1 MDYGGKVPSYFESE
15 EVGDIGVDLVSL
27 TVKRSLSWI
36 FREQPKNDLGIDG
49 HIEVVNEQRDGTGRL
64 LAVQIKAGASF
75 FKHESEKGFTFYG
88 KNKHLQYWL
97 LHSLP
102 VILVLC
108 DVESDICYWV
118 EISRTSVENTDKG
131 WKVTV
136 PKGQRLNKESKR
148 QLAEIAGMPQHSDI
162 VELSLF
168 KFLNEKY
175 HKYSKTG
182 RLDICPLMHE
192 PRDFMYFTC
201 LAEFEKSSEIVFI
214 AHHYDLYEDFN
225 ISHVEKFISWR
236 NINKSYGDKGVATKL
251 LIFHISDSK
260 EKLRVS
266 EDINE
271 LVDRLENVEICG
283 LLYSYSS
290 LGDPMDGRF
299 YSLTEFDE
307 FGEEIYFY
315 E

>member
-1 MDYGGKVPSYFESE
+1 MPSYFESE
-15 EVGDIGVDLVSL
+15 EVGDIGIDLVSL
-27 TVKRSLSWI
+27 LVKRSLSWI

-49 HIEVVNEQRDGTGRL
+49 HIEIVNDQREGTGRL
-64 LAVQIKAGASF
+64 LAAQIKAGNSF
-75 FKHESEKGFTFYG
+75 FKHETEIGFTFYG

-102 VILVLC
+102 VILILC
-108 DVESDICYWV
+108 DIESDTCYWV
-118 EISRTSVENTDKG
+118 EISRTSVEHTDKG
-131 WKVTV
+131 WKVLV
-136 PKGQRLNKESKR
+136 PKHQVLDIESKQ
-148 QLAEIAGMPQHSDI
+148 QLIDIAGMPQHTDI

-168 KFLNEKY
+168 RFLNEKY

-214 AHHYDLYEDFN
+214 AHHYDIYEDFSTN
-225 ISHVEKFISWR
+225 HVEKYLSWR
-236 NINKSYGDKGVATKL
+236 DMNKSYGDKGVATKL

-260 EKLRVS
+260 EKLVTS
-266 EDINE
+266 EEINE
-271 LVDRLENVEICG
+271 LVERSDNIEICG
-283 LLYSYSS
+283 LLYSHSS
-290 LGDPMDGRF
+290 LADPKDGKF
-299 YSLTEFDE
+299 YSLTEFDDA
-307 FGEEIYFY
+307 GEEIYFY